1 MKRKIISVLLAAAML
16 SSLLAGCGG
25 PGGGGKSEALM
36 LSPETTSVT
45 TSDGI
50 TVEVGDYVL
59 DGETEL
65 TVTKQPAEENKE
77 EGYKIEAYDFTLGEL
92 HELDD
97 FITIRIP
104 YDTTYCDEGQD
115 PARCVGAKY
124 KNESTGVWEDVL
136 FEVDAEA
143 GELVIYTDHLSYY
156 GAFYIK
162 NEGKRS
168 ASLLRLFAGGRQGT
182 LSSPIQ
188 LLL

>member
-25 PGGGGKSEALM
+25 TGGGKSEALT
-36 LSPETTSVT
+36 LSPEMTSVT

-50 TVEVGDYVL
+50 TVVVGDYVL

-136 FEVDAEA
+136 FEGGGRA
-143 GELVIYTDHLSYY
+143 GDLHRPPV
-156 GAFYIK
+156 
-162 NEGKRS
+162 
-168 ASLLRLFAGGRQGT
+168 LLRG
-182 LSSPIQ
+182 
-188 LLL
+188 LLCQERRKAQRIHSGCSWIRSVHE

>member
-1 MKRKIISVLLAAAML
+1 MKIRAKMILSTAAVAL
-16 SSLLAGCGG
+16 SCALLAGCGG
-25 PGGGGKSEALM
+25 PDGGGKSEALT

-50 TVEVGDYVL
+50 TVVVGDYVL

-104 YDTTYCDEGQD
+104 LRY
-115 PARCVGAKY
+115 
-124 KNESTGVWEDVL
+124 
-136 FEVDAEA
+136 
-143 GELVIYTDHLSYY
+143 HL
-156 GAFYIK
+156 
-162 NEGKRS
+162 
-168 ASLLRLFAGGRQGT
+168 L
-182 LSSPIQ
+182 
-188 LLL
+188 